1 MIIDKKIFY
10 DNIFNEPGFTKDF
23 KISEYD
29 LYKIRN
35 LVEGQWLER
44 IRNYDIKLEKIA
56 QEYTIDGYHQFSELV
71 PHDKLWGKNN
81 RILKYSDVLRIKK
94 LKFYHDLKKIFG
106 NFIISNEE
114 GIELEEIYW
123 RLVRPNKKEDVGPL
137 HADSWFWDLGHGKS
151 DSNTIRIKLWMP
163 LYSEPG
169 LNGFRY
175 VSNSH
180 LMNIKYVGEKR
191 NGILKPKIIDD
202 ENNFKIEVFD
212 GKPGEAIIFNDKL
225 LHGGMVGGSKTR
237 VSIEFTILIKI

>member
-1 MIIDKKIFY
+1 
-10 DNIFNEPGFTKDF
+10 
-23 KISEYD
+23 
-29 LYKIRN
+29 
-35 LVEGQWLER
+35 
-44 IRNYDIKLEKIA
+44 
-56 QEYTIDGYHQFSELV
+56 
-71 PHDKLWGKNN
+71 
-81 RILKYSDVLRIKK
+81 
-94 LKFYHDLKKIFG
+94 LKKIFG